1 MTRKK
6 TKRVSQYQVGKGYA
20 GLGKKELEQRKYQA
34 KMLTKIAQSKATGF
48 EHTIGQLE
56 KGGYADIFGDKK
68 WLAKQAAGY
77 RKMQSTFDNQ
87 YNKLHT
93 GGNVAGSKM
102 KKFPK
107 QQSKSKLR
115 KKSGY

>member
-1 MTRKK
+1 MKK
-6 TKRVSQYQVGKGYA
+6 GMKPKPGKYQVGKGYA

-34 KMLTKIAQSKATGF
+34 KMLTKIADAKATGF

-56 KGGYADIFGDKK
+56 RGGYADIFGDKK

-87 YNKLHT
+87 YNKLHS
-93 GGNVAGSKM
+93 GGMAQPYKKKQFAKAKPAKKKRGS
-102 KKFPK
+102 
-107 QQSKSKLR
+107 
-115 KKSGY
+115 

>member
-1 MTRKK
+1 MKK
-6 TKRVSQYQVGKGYA
+6 NIKPKSSKYQVGKGYA

-34 KMLTKIAQSKATGF
+34 KMLTKIAQSKAIGY

-56 KGGYADIFGDKK
+56 KAGYADIFGDKK

-93 GGNVAGSKM
+93 GGNVQ
-102 KKFPK
+102 PY
-107 QQSKSKLR
+107 R
-115 KKSGY
+115 KKRSKTINAKKKKNS

>member
-1 MTRKK
+1 MKK
-6 TKRVSQYQVGKGYA
+6 TKRVSQYQVGQGYA
-20 GLGKKELEQRKYQA
+20 GLGKKELEKRKYQA
-34 KMLTKIAQSKATGF
+34 KMLTKIAQSKAIGF
-48 EHTIGQLE
+48 EHTLGQLE

-102 KKFPK
+102 GKFSKKPK
-107 QQSKSKLR
+107 PGKKKL
-115 KKSGY
+115 GY

>member
-1 MTRKK
+1 MRKAK
-6 TKRVSQYQVGKGYA
+6 KIPNKYQVGKGYA
-20 GLGKKELEQRKYQA
+20 GLGKKELEKRKYQA
-34 KMLTKIAQSKATGF
+34 KMLTKIAGSKATGF

-93 GGNVAGSKM
+93 GGNVSAYKS
-102 KKFPK
+102 KKFGKDTPG
-107 QQSKSKLR
+107 
-115 KKSGY
+115 KKKKGS

>member
-1 MTRKK
+1 MKK
-6 TKRVSQYQVGKGYA
+6 TKPKRVSQYQVSKGYA
-20 GLGKKELEQRKYQA
+20 GLGKKELEKRKYQA
-34 KMLTKIAQSKATGF
+34 KMLTKIADSKATGF

-56 KGGYADIFGDKK
+56 RGGYADIFGDKK

-107 QQSKSKLR
+107 TKPGKKKL
-115 KKSGY
+115 GY

>member
-1 MTRKK
+1 MKK
-6 TKRVSQYQVGKGYA
+6 GMKPKPGKYQVGKGYA

-34 KMLTKIAQSKATGF
+34 KMLTKIADAKATGF

-56 KGGYADIFGDKK
+56 RGGYADIFGDKK

-87 YNKLHT
+87 YNKLHS
-93 GGNVAGSKM
+93 GGQLPL
-102 KKFPK
+102 KKG
-107 QQSKSKLR
+107 KLKNRVPR
-115 KKSGY
+115 KNK

>member
-1 MTRKK
+1 MKK
-6 TKRVSQYQVGKGYA
+6 AKKIPNKYQVGKGYA
-20 GLGKKELEQRKYQA
+20 GLGKKELEKRKYQA
-34 KMLTKIAQSKATGF
+34 KMLTKIAGAKATGF

-93 GGNVAGSKM
+93 GGNVSAYKS
-102 KKFPK
+102 KKFGKDTPGK
-107 QQSKSKLR
+107 